1 MTAGDDEYYEQLSAV
16 IERGEYVPAGPVE
29 MGPPPTTVAELRQ
42 LLDQLP
48 GDALILVDGYEAAYA
63 AIATAMLT
71 EVQEL
76 SGRPSYLGRFEH
88 PSDAARAVAGVDA
101 AGWISEPGP
110 LPELVGD
117 PVVALVL
124 RREVR
129 DADDEQ

>member
-1 MTAGDDEYYEQLSAV
+1 MT
-16 IERGEYVPAGPVE
+16 EYVE
-29 MGPPPTTVAELRQ
+29 FPPPRTVAELRR

-48 GDALILVDGYEAAYA
+48 GDALILVDGYEAAYS

-88 PSDAARAVAGVDA
+88 PSDAARAVAGEDA

-110 LPELVGD
+110 LPTLVGE
-117 PVVALVL
+117 PVMALVL

-129 DADDEQ
+129 DADD

>member
-1 MTAGDDEYYEQLSAV
+1 MTPESTY
-16 IERGEYVPAGPVE
+16 
-29 MGPPPTTVAELRQ
+29 PPPTTIAELRQ

-48 GDALILVDGYEAAYA
+48 PDALVLVDGYEAAYSPIA
-63 AIATAMLT
+63 AAVVT

-88 PSDAARAVAGVDA
+88 PSDAARAVAGEDA

-129 DADDEQ
+129 DGDE

>member
-1 MTAGDDEYYEQLSAV
+1 MTPENMY
-16 IERGEYVPAGPVE
+16 
-29 MGPPPTTVAELRQ
+29 PPPSTVAELRQ

-48 GDALILVDGYEAAYA
+48 GDALILVDGYEAAYS

-88 PSDAARAVAGVDA
+88 PSDAARAIAGDDA
-101 AGWISEPGP
+101 AGWIISDPEP
-110 LPELVGD
+110 LPKLVGD

-129 DADDEQ
+129 DGDE

>member
-1 MTAGDDEYYEQLSAV
+1 MTEN
-16 IERGEYVPAGPVE
+16 VE
-29 MGPPPTTVAELRQ
+29 FPPPKTVAELRR

-48 GDALILVDGYEAAYA
+48 GDALILVDGYEAAYSP
-63 AIATAMLT
+63 ISSATLT

-76 SGRPSYLGRFEH
+76 SGRPPYLGRFEH
-88 PSDAARAVAGVDA
+88 LADAMRAVAGEDA
-101 AGWISEPGP
+101 AGWVITDPEP
-110 LPELVGD
+110 LPELVGE